1 MVDSTLR
8 SVSSDELN
16 QMLPTVLGWIPEPE
30 LALDNTALVIIDM
43 QYKCAHPDYG
53 VGAKAKEHGWDGF
66 DSFWARLDE
75 LVLPNLQR
83 LLDTARKVGLEI
95 IHVRIASRTRDG
107 RDSSARFKA
116 YGMPGVLDSKEV
128 EFLPEVVPQGD
139 EIIVDKSTSSVF
151 NSTNI
156 DRLLRNLGIR
166 NLIVTG
172 CTTNGCVESSTRSA
186 YEHDYGVIVVE
197 DATAAIV
204 PQLHEN
210 AVLNMKHQQIAFFK
224 STGETIKLLEAL

>member
-1 MVDSTLR
+1 
-8 SVSSDELN
+8 
-16 QMLPTVLGWIPEPE
+16 MLPTVLGWIPEPE
-30 LALDNTALVIIDM
+30 LALDTTALMIIDM
-43 QYKCAHPDYG
+43 QYTCAHPDYG
-53 VGAKAKEHGWDGF
+53 KGAKAKEQGWDGF
-66 DSFWARLDE
+66 DSFYARLDE
-75 LVLPNLQR
+75 TVIPNMQR
-83 LLDTARKVGLEI
+83 LLETARKVGVEI

-107 RDSSARFKA
+107 RDSSTRFKA
-116 YGMPGVLDSKEV
+116 YNMPGTRGSKGV
-128 EFLPEVVPQGD
+128 EFLPEVAPQGD
-139 EIIVDKSTSSVF
+139 ELVVDKSTSSVF

-172 CTTNGCVESSTRSA
+172 VTTNGCVESSTRSA
-186 YEHDYGVIVVE
+186 YEHDYGVILVE

-224 STGETIKLLEAL
+224 STNEVVKLLESL

>member
-1 MVDSTLR
+1 MVDTTVR
-8 SVSSDELN
+8 TVSSEELN

-30 LALDNTALVIIDM
+30 LALDTTALVIIDM
-43 QYKCAHPDYG
+43 QYACAHPDYG
-53 VGAKAKEHGWDGF
+53 VGAKAKEHGWDGL

-75 LVLPNLQR
+75 LVLPNLQS
-83 LLDTARKVGLEI
+83 LLATARKVGIEI
-95 IHVRIASRTRDG
+95 IHVRIASMTRDG
-107 RDSSARFKA
+107 RDSSARMKA
-116 YGMPGVLDSKEV
+116 YDIPGTRGSKDA

-139 EIIVDKSTSSVF
+139 ELVVDKSTSSVF

-186 YEHDYGVIVVE
+186 YEHDYGVILVE

-224 STGETIKLLEAL
+224 STGEVIKLLEAL